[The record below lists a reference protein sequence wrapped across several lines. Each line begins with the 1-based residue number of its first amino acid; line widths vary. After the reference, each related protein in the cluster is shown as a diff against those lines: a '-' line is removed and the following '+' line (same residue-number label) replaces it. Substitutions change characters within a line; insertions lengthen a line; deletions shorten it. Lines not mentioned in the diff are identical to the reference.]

1 MAEYAFPPKLLT
13 SDKEEKVIKTL
24 HNAIGIA
31 IEERGRRY
39 EAIKTFAITFEE
51 DDSNAAR
58 DVQHFQTILKLLKLP
73 AANEITISAT
83 DYMPGWEFLSVVRN
97 LQVETSKVLGQ
108 SLIIGFYA
116 GHGVIGDNGSLCFK
130 STADS
135 LKEVNFRRFWGGF
148 WDDANIFQRTDVILI
163 LDCCYAGA
171 ALRSAYT
178 ATRTVEVIAAVEG
191 DQRAFGNQ
199 TARTQNNTF
208 TARLTDEISQQVG
221 ATRTNGLY
229 LRDVIQEMRRKAPSP
244 ERLPVYKIFI
254 GSTLIKILLPPRLQ
268 SHTQGRLSGHQ
279 DSSSSSSTP
288 FLGYPL
294 FANHNDEY
302 TAVFTVHI
310 PSPETQNQEHEALVL
325 WVRSLDPALG
335 IQVIDI
341 YKTRSV
347 TLLLHVK
354 WSMWATLDGLP
365 GVSLVSETYGRGQL
379 HPFPPSLS
387 RPLNQQPASTKS
399 EEWTSDTIALQ
410 EWDGNIRR

>member
-1 MAEYAFPPKLLT
+1 MAEYALPPKLST
-13 SDKEEKVIKTL
+13 SDKDEKVIETL
-24 HNAIGIA
+24 HTAMGIA

-83 DYMPGWEFLSVVRN
+83 ELMPGWEFLSIVRD
-97 LQVETSKVLGQ
+97 LHMATSKVPGQ
-108 SLIIGFYA
+108 CLIVGFYA
-116 GHGVIGDNGSLCFK
+116 GHGVISKDDSLCFK

-135 LKEVNFRRFWGGF
+135 PKEINFRRVWSGF
-148 WDDANIFQRTDVILI
+148 WDDKDIFQRTDVMLI

-208 TARLTDEISQQVG
+208 TSRLATEISQQVG

-229 LRDVIQEMRRKAPSP
+229 LREVIKEMRRKAPSP

-254 GSTLIKILLPPRLQ
+254 GSTPIKILLQPRSQ
-268 SHTQGRLSGHQ
+268 GHTQGRLSQHQ

-310 PSPETQNQEHEALVL
+310 PSLETQNREHEALVL
-325 WVRSLDPALG
+325 WVRSLDPELG
-335 IQVIDI
+335 IQLIDI

-347 TLLLHVK
+347 TLLLHTK
-354 WSMWATLDGLP
+354 WSMWAALDGLP
-365 GVSLVSETYGRGQL
+365 GVALVAETYGRGQL
-379 HPFPPSLS
+379 HPFPPYPSGPLS
-387 RPLNQQPASTKS
+387 QQPASTKS
-399 EEWTSDTIALQ
+399 EEWTSDTIALR